1 MTTYEAA
8 ESVATLLKKNT
19 TEQHLALEAVVEPQL
34 QALKSKEDYA
44 AFLKRF
50 YGYFK
55 PVESLIEKYINAT
68 VLPDIAQ
75 RRKAGLIVQDLTFSN
90 THIEALPLATQLPEI
105 SNTVEAFGA
114 LYVLEGSTLGGRGIT
129 RLLLKNEALQLQPA
143 EVRFFNG
150 YGEQTGAMWT
160 SFLKSLNQFTNN
172 PTAVQ
177 QQIATA
183 NDTFAFFKIWLQ
195 Q

>member
-34 QALKSKEDYA
+34 QALKSKDDYA
-44 AFLKRF
+44 AFLRRF

-129 RLLLKNEALQLQPA
+129 RLLLKKEALQLRPA

-172 PTAVQ
+172 PAAVQ